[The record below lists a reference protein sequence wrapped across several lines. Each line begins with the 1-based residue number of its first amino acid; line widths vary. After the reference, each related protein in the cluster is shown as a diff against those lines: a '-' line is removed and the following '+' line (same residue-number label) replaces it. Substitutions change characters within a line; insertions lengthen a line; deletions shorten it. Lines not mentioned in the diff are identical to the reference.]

1 MQSRKETLN
10 YLQLYEKG
18 KGKYNIIIYIKIDRR
33 FFVKH
38 CDLMSI
44 AWISEAKFISF
55 LKLLVVQNKGDLKK
69 CGNKERIIKVI
80 QF

>member
-44 AWISEAKFISF
+44 AWISEDKFFSF
-55 LKLLVVQNKGDLKK
+55 LKLLVVQSKGDWKNVEIKK
-69 CGNKERIIKVI
+69 ELSI
-80 QF
+80 